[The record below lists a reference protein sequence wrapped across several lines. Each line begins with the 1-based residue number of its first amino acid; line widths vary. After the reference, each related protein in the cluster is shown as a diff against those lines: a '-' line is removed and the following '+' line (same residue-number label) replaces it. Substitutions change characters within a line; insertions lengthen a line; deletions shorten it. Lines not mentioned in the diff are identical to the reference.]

1 MRHLLPRFA
10 LLALALAAIS
20 VLPACTQP
28 PPQVLCT
35 LRNPQTGQTV
45 TMYKEIPFKVPA
57 NYDEQKHIAQWK
69 QDQAAKGFT
78 VEVLP
83 AN

>member
-1 MRHLLPRFA
+1 MRHLLPRLT
-10 LLALALAAIS
+10 LLVLALAAIS
-20 VLPACTQP
+20 AIPACTQP

-78 VEVLP
+78 VEVPP